1 MVLHWIELIAIQFHK
16 NSHTHVHE
24 MTKKFLIMAIL
35 SYEVDAILNTQ
46 DYSNCSKVS
55 LGQQEYS
62 DTTDSVLQESK
73 MKLT

>member
-24 MTKKFLIMAIL
+24 MTKKFFIMAIL

-46 DYSNCSKVS
+46 YTR
-55 LGQQEYS
+55 L
-62 DTTDSVLQESK
+62 L
-73 MKLT
+73 KLLKGVTGSTSIF

>member
-24 MTKKFLIMAIL
+24 MTKKFLIMAI
-35 SYEVDAILNTQ
+35 EVDAILNTQ

-55 LGQQEYS
+55 LGQHAYS